1 MKREGRKIRAW
12 MVERGISVSEV
23 ARQAGVAR
31 SIVSETVHGQ
41 RNNRRALRAL
51 LGVGCP
57 VRLLVLPEDM
67 KGKEA
72 A

>member
-12 MVERGISVSEV
+12 MVERGITVSDV
-23 ARQAGVAR
+23 ARRAGITR

-41 RNNRRALRAL
+41 RNNRKALRELVA
-51 LGVGCP
+51 VGCP
-57 VRLLVLPEDM
+57 VRLLGLPEDM